1 MSESLAR
8 GAYWSKRFED
18 LSVDEMR
25 AALGDAG
32 WRVCSGALYKI
43 KIKATDG
50 KEKNEGGGEGY
61 LPNSEVTDET
71 ESPDP
76 ISPENKF
83 SEFSEILSLQ
93 PVQPFIPN
101 AAQLKWMTSIWTR
114 NLILKSRQLGFT
126 TLIAIIWLDHALFN
140 ANQTCVMIAQ
150 NREAAENIF
159 QDKILLAYQNLP
171 DMLKDRMPLVRCS
184 TKEIVFGHNGSK
196 IRVATSARS
205 GTLDRLHVSEFG
217 KISARDPAKAREV
230 IVGSLPAVP
239 TDGIAVI
246 ESTAEGQ
253 EGEFYA
259 LVQQAMAHVHAIA
272 SGSKKSLNRKEWR
285 LRFFG
290 WWEDPDC
297 VLDDDSLEIGPEDNQ
312 YFDEIE
318 AEIAPHLIPIERRRW
333 WVSHRDNTFG
343 GEDERMW
350 QEYPSTVEEA
360 FKTSTEGVY
369 YAKQLAQSRKSGRVG
384 KFPHIEGKPV
394 DTYWD
399 IGSSDGTGIWLIQK
413 IGGERRCIRYLEG
426 WEEHYSYY
434 TQELQKLAGQHAMFW
449 GTHHLPH
456 DAKQKRQ
463 QRDIVSAPIDDL
475 KSTKLGGKWVT
486 VDKVEDIQHGI
497 QLTRQ
502 AFSSLTFD
510 EAGCKKGLDHLKNYR
525 KMWNRRT
532 GRWGDTPEKA
542 AGHSEAADSLR
553 QFAQSGGATAGSTGP
568 SESLS
573 RFKKRDRTRR

>member
-1 MSESLAR
+1 MSA
-8 GAYWSKRFED
+8 ADYWGMQLED
-18 LSVDEMR
+18 MALEQMQR
-25 AALGDAG
+25 ALGDAE
-32 WRVCSGALYKI
+32 WRVTSGALYKI
-43 KIKATDG
+43 KVKAKD
-50 KEKNEGGGEGY
+50 EKSEGGGGGY
-61 LPNSEVTDET
+61 PANSKVTDDFK
-71 ESPDP
+71 SPDQSP
-76 ISPENKF
+76 AENNFPENSNF
-83 SEFSEILSLQ
+83 EPEIEASVLEMLSNE

-101 AAQLKWMTSIWTR
+101 PAQLKWLEKIWTR

-126 TLIAIIWLDHALFN
+126 TFIAIMWLDHALFN
-140 ANQTCVMIAQ
+140 ANQTCCIIAQ

-171 DMLKDRMPLVRCS
+171 EALKARMPLTRCS
-184 TKEIVFGHNGSK
+184 TKELVLGHNGSK

-230 IVGSLPAVP
+230 VVGSLPAVP

-253 EGEFYA
+253 EGEFYGM
-259 LVQQAMAHVHAIA
+259 VQQAMAHVHA
-272 SGSKKSLNRKEWR
+272 GRKLNRKEWR
-285 LRFFG
+285 LQFFG
-290 WWEDPDC
+290 WWQDPDC
-297 VLDDDSLEIGPEDNQ
+297 VLYDDSVAVSPEDND
-312 YFDEIE
+312 YFDQVE
-318 AEIAPHLIPIERRRW
+318 AEITPNNIPVERRRW
-333 WVSHRDNTFG
+333 WVSHRDNSFG

-369 YAKQLAQSRKSGRVG
+369 YAKQLAAARKAHRIGL
-384 KFPHIEGKPV
+384 FPHIAGRPV

-413 IGGERRCIRYLEG
+413 IGGERRCIRYIEG
-426 WEEHYSYY
+426 WEEHYSYF
-434 TQELQKLAGQHAMFW
+434 TGELQKLGYQW

-456 DAKQKRQ
+456 DAQAKRQ
-463 QRDIVSAPIDDL
+463 QVDKVVSPLDEL
-475 KSTKLGGKWVT
+475 KGTRLGGKWVT
-486 VDKVEDIQHGI
+486 VPKVDDVQHGI
-497 QLTRQ
+497 QMTRQ

-542 AGHSEAADSLR
+542 AGHSEAADALR
-553 QFAQSGGATAGSTGP
+553 QFAQAGGATGGSTGT
-568 SESLS
+568 SESLR
-573 RFKKRDRTRR
+573 RFKNRDRRH

>member
-1 MSESLAR
+1 VERA
-8 GAYWSKRFED
+8 AYWDIPF
-18 LSVDEMR
+18 DEMDIDTMR
-25 AALGDAG
+25 LALADAE
-32 WRVCSGALYKI
+32 WRICSGALYKI
-43 KIKATDG
+43 KIKTTDAR
-50 KEKNEGGGEGY
+50 EKNEGGGEGY
-61 LPNSEVTDET
+61 LQNTELIDDS

-76 ISPENKF
+76 SPAENKF
-83 SEFSEILSLQ
+83 SEFSEFLALQ
-93 PVQPFIPN
+93 PVQPFVPN
-101 AAQLKWMTSIWTR
+101 RAQRRWMERIWTR

-126 TLIAIIWLDHALFN
+126 TLIAMIWLDHALFN

-171 DMLKDRMPLVRCS
+171 EVLKARMPLVRCS
-184 TKEIVFGHNGSK
+184 TKEVVFGHNGSK

-230 IVGSLPAVP
+230 VVGSLPAVP

-253 EGEFYA
+253 EGEFYTM
-259 LVQQAMAHVHAIA
+259 VQQAMAHVHAIA
-272 SGSKKSLNRKEWR
+272 GGSKKALNRKEWR
-285 LRFFG
+285 LQFFG
-290 WWEDPDC
+290 WWQDPDC
-297 VLDDDSLEIGPEDNQ
+297 VLDDPSIEIGPEDNQ

-318 AEIAPHLIPIERRRW
+318 AEIGPNVIPIERRRW
-333 WVSHRDNTFG
+333 WVSHRDNSFG

-350 QEYPSTVEEA
+350 QEFPSTVEEA

-369 YAKQLAQSRKSGRVG
+369 YAKQLAQARKSGRIG
-384 KFPHIEGKPV
+384 RFPHIEGKPV

-413 IGGERRCIRYLEG
+413 IGGERRCVRYIEG
-426 WEEHYSYY
+426 WEEHYSFY
-434 TQELQKLAGQHAMFW
+434 TQELQRLGYQW

-463 QRDIVSAPIDDL
+463 QRDIVSSPLDDL
-475 KSTKLGGKWVT
+475 KSTRLPGKWVA
-486 VDKVEDIQHGI
+486 VDKVDDLQHGI

-502 AFSSLTFD
+502 AFSTLTFD

-532 GRWGDTPEKA
+532 GRWGDTPDKA
-542 AGHSEAADSLR
+542 SGHSEAADSLR
-553 QFAQSGGATAGSTGP
+553 QFAQAGGATTGGTGP
-568 SESLS
+568 SESLR
-573 RFKKRDRTRR
+573 RFKNRDRSR